1 MQHIHVVLGAFH
13 QPFVE
18 NIEILE
24 SDVVLF
30 IEETLSLHACHVE
43 KIKLCDDVFQFDAL
57 FIGITALLKKVC
69 DVVGNP
75 ELRRRDE
82 DKVDVLIAGQCFD
95 KGMDRSAELEI
106 SADTDRKVV
115 ETALELADRH
125 HIEQGLGG
133 MLMASVAGI
142 DDRDS

>member
-1 MQHIHVVLGAFH
+1 MDIKQRQDQRHADIDAVLDLFKISGPGILVDLYRDLVDAGQGVQHIHVVLGAFH

-69 DVVGNP
+69 DVV
-75 ELRRRDE
+75 
-82 DKVDVLIAGQCFD
+82 
-95 KGMDRSAELEI
+95 S
-106 SADTDRKVV
+106 S
-115 ETALELADRH
+115 
-125 HIEQGLGG
+125 GG
-133 MLMASVAGI
+133 EMKTK
-142 DDRDS
+142 